1 MNRNTS
7 AWDRRLEWLPLPAV
21 RTLPDRVFRGYQQL
35 IYREAGIFLGPAKRA
50 LLIGRLSHRLRELG
64 ALSAEAY
71 LRRVE
76 QDAAERVRLLD
87 AICTHETCFF
97 REPNHFEFL
106 EQDVLPR
113 WRAQGGTDQGTRTV
127 RVWSAGCSTGEE
139 PFSLAMLLRHWLPER
154 EGWRLEIL
162 ASDLSTRILAQARQ
176 AVWPQEK
183 AADIPLEYLKAY
195 MLKGTGAQEGWM
207 KAGPELREQVCFQR
221 VNLHAAFYPVQGRFD
236 LLFCRNVLIYFD
248 EASRHRAVQRLL
260 GHLAPTG
267 YLFLGH
273 AESLIGR
280 AHCVRAVVPTV
291 YSAST
296 PGPGE
301 EARAGSR

>member
-1 MNRNTS
+1 M
-7 AWDRRLEWLPLPAV
+7 
-21 RTLPDRVFRGYQQL
+21 
-35 IYREAGIFLGPAKRA
+35 
-50 LLIGRLSHRLRELG
+50 GRLSRRLRELG
-64 ALSAEAY
+64 DLSAEAY

-76 QDAAERVRLLD
+76 GDVTERVQLLD
-87 AICTHETCFF
+87 AICTHETSFF
-97 REPNHFEFL
+97 REPKHFEFL
-106 EQDVLPR
+106 EQEVLPR
-113 WRAQGGTDQGTRTV
+113 WRAQGATDQGTRTV

-139 PFSLAMLLRHWLPER
+139 PFSLAMLLSHRLPEW

-183 AADIPLEYLKAY
+183 AADIPMEYLKAY
-195 MLKGTGAQEGWM
+195 MLRGTGTQEGWM
-207 KAGPELREQVCFQR
+207 KAGPELREQVRFQR
-221 VNLHAAFYPVQGRFD
+221 VNLHSAFYPVEGPFD

-248 EASRHRAVQRLL
+248 DVSRQRTVQRLL

-280 AHCVRAVVPTV
+280 SHCVRAVVPTV
-291 YSAST
+291 YAVSTSAL
-296 PGPGE
+296 GE
-301 EARAGSR
+301 EARTGGR